1 MKYNF
6 EIKGIDCA
14 NCASQL
20 ERQINKIDGVKDAV
34 INFMGEKM
42 IIECEKNEKDEV
54 MKKVKKVIK
63 KEEPDCT
70 FKEI

>member
-14 NCASQL
+14 NCAVEL
-20 ERQINKIDGVKDAV
+20 EREINKVDGVKEAI

-42 IIECEKNEKDEV
+42 IIECEKSEKEEV

-70 FKEI
+70 VKEI